1 MSASTPAGN
10 GLAIGRSGL
19 RQLRAS
25 LLTHSPDQAITV
37 LQEAGY
43 ASGGDVYQAF
53 STWLPGRHGVHSPQD
68 LDADLLS
75 DTLSEFFR
83 SYGWGTLVV
92 RAVGGS
98 ALAVDSFDWA
108 EADPGTAE
116 APMCFFTAGMLADFL
131 GRLAGETV
139 SVMEVECRSRNDARC
154 RFLSATPAVLQQVYE
169 RMTQGTGYEE
179 ALASG

>member
-1 MSASTPAGN
+1 MSASTAGN

-25 LLTHSPDQAITV
+25 LLTHTPDQAITV

-43 ASGGDVYQAF
+43 ASGQDVYEAF
-53 STWLPGRHGVHSPQD
+53 CTWLRGRHGVQAPQD
-68 LDADLLS
+68 LDANLLS
-75 DTLSEFFR
+75 DALSGFFR
-83 SYGWGTLVV
+83 DHGWGTLAVQ
-92 RAVGGS
+92 AVGGA
-98 ALAVDSFDWA
+98 ALAVDSPDWA
-108 EADPGTAE
+108 EADPGTPQ

-154 RFLSATPAVLQQVYE
+154 RFLSARPEVLQRVYE
-169 RMTQGTGYEE
+169 RMTEGKGYEE
-179 ALASG
+179 ALGAG

>member
-1 MSASTPAGN
+1 MSASTTAGN

-25 LLTHSPDQAITV
+25 LLSRTPDQAITV

-43 ASGGDVYQAF
+43 ASGQDVYEAF
-53 STWLPGRHGVHSPQD
+53 CTWLTARHGVPTPQD

-83 SYGWGTLVV
+83 SYGWGTLAV

-98 ALAVDSFDWA
+98 ALAVDTIDWA

-116 APMCFFTAGMLADFL
+116 TPMCFFTAGMLADFL
-131 GRLAGETV
+131 GRLAGGTGA
-139 SVMEVECRSRNDARC
+139 VMGGEGRSRNDARC
-154 RFLSATPAVLQQVYE
+154 RVLSPTP
-169 RMTQGTGYEE
+169 RIGRG
-179 ALASG
+179 